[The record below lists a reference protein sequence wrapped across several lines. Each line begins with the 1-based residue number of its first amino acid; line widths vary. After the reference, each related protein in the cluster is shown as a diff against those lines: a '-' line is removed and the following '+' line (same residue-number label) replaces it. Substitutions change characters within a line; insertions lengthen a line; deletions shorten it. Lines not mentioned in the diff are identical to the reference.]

1 MAASQPN
8 ISDLAASI
16 ITLYFTNTTTSLSR
30 YALDSY
36 NYFVTKELPELIFNQ
51 NPITILKE
59 PLGRKDSG
67 VYVYKTEIFIGGDVE
82 KPEDLNLQ
90 FASPIITLD
99 DGKTV
104 RRMFPME
111 ARLRNLTYAV
121 SVLADIRIKV
131 TMTTLNPGTGTGDV
145 QAAYKV
151 EEILNMERKAYPL
164 FNLPIMLR
172 STLCVTNTPEFP
184 RLKAMGECQYDQGG
198 YFVIDGAEKVLVT
211 SEETAF
217 NSIYAGKNPDSNLKV
232 VAFARCSSLN
242 PKNKQIRQISM
253 HVDREEGSIRC
264 SLPFIRGSVPLFIIF
279 RALGIQSDEDIV
291 NMILPDLTGTEMK
304 LLEPWLI
311 ACVHDA
317 YPILDTYLAHEFL
330 KTLTKG
336 FQRET
341 VLDILLNHTFMHVP
355 NTFTSKA
362 VFLGEMARK
371 LLRVTAG
378 LDENTDRDD
387 IRNKRYFTA
396 GTLVRELFT
405 ESWNT
410 WKKAFVL
417 TIDKEYNYN
426 RTIYEGLNF
435 NNLFSEGNLPK
446 MLSGDNSL
454 NQGIMSGFRGKWG
467 DRKGVIQPLARISY
481 MDAMSQVRR
490 VSLDFQLK
498 SAGPRRLH
506 TSQCGFFCISEVP
519 SGFSI
524 GITQNASIFTIF
536 SLAENTASMLT
547 WLLTKGGVVAVAAA
561 DKHKRQWYCR
571 VQVNG
576 GTIGFIKEPELLVRV
591 LKLCKQ
597 TGCMS
602 PTISI
607 SFNRTSRTVRIYMDE
622 GRPCRPLWILRNKGL
637 SPLALRMDEVGWVG
651 LVKGVLAEMRG
662 RDFFETGFV
671 DPFPGEPDISVYV
684 DRLGPSASAIE
695 YVDPYEQNEAFVAW
709 FGSTDLT
716 EETTHCEIHPSTM
729 FGFVGSM
736 IPFAN
741 HNQSPRNQLSC
752 SQSKQGIGFYST
764 QFMNRFDTYGTQMCY
779 GESPIARTLY
789 YDLIAD
795 GNMSY
800 GTNCIVALASFDGYN
815 MDDGILFNQSS
826 IERGLFRHLSYKT
839 YDGVEEKE
847 PETDAVIRIGNPN
860 VITSWLSLKPGVDYS
875 MLDDEGIIKEGSIIT
890 DKTVLVGRYMTL
902 PESGT
907 VRDASILP
915 TVFTEGR
922 VEKVT
927 ILHQANGFRLVHVRI
942 FEMRVPELGD
952 KFSSRHGQKGT
963 IGMVRPAYDL
973 PRGKNGVVPDIIV
986 NPHCIP
992 SRMTVAQIMEM
1003 ITSKVGA
1010 IYGAKMNA
1018 TSFTND
1024 ESHHDIMGGALEAA
1038 GFDKNGEEIM
1048 YAPYTGKQYTSTIFS
1063 CPLYFM
1069 RLRHLT
1075 RDKLNARGAGRREQ
1089 RTHQPTGGR
1098 GNEGGLRIG
1107 EMERDVLI
1115 GHGITDFLQ
1124 ERMMKCSD
1132 EASFYVCNSCGQM
1145 PIYNESE
1152 GIFICPSC
1160 DGPIRFVGDTADTI
1174 QMVKPVTRS
1183 RTTFA
1188 KVKMPYTFKLLNQE
1202 LGTYMNMGMRF
1213 VNSGS
1218 AARLKDETWDWT
1230 VKDGESKIELTELP
1244 PFLPPPLDSSSA
1256 TGASVE
1262 LERVRVEVEKE
1273 PEPEAQPA
1281 VNASLL
1287 EQERKRAEEAE
1298 AALAVA
1304 QEAGPPP
1311 ESVQITLPGAPA
1323 GGEGIGNVV
1332 VAPQPNGGGGGGP
1345 PSQRGGGPITLPSM
1359 SHPIVGRGSSTNVI
1373 TLVLPSQGKGAGRPA
1388 TGLKSGYVPKKKGVA
1403 FARMVDEQERE
1414 ERGEK
1419 PAAATQEKGPTTIRV
1434 TKDGVDD
1441 GDKKSD

>member
-8 ISDLAASI
+8 ISDLAASL
-16 ITLYFTNTTTSLSR
+16 ITQYFTNTTTSLSR

-36 NYFVTKELPELIFNQ
+36 NYFVSKELPELIFNQ

-67 VYVYKTEIFIGGDVE
+67 VYVYKTEIFIGGEVDS
-82 KPEDLNLQ
+82 PENLGLQ

-99 DGKTV
+99 EGKTI

-131 TMTTLNPGTGTGDV
+131 TMTSLLPGTGTGDV
-145 QAAYKV
+145 QAAYKT
-151 EEILNMERKAYPL
+151 EEIMNMERKGYPL

-172 STLCVTNTPEFP
+172 SMLCATNTPEFS
-184 RLKAMGECQYDQGG
+184 RLKALGECQYDQGG
-198 YFVIDGAEKVLVT
+198 YFVIDGAEKVLIT

-217 NSIYAGKNPDSNLKV
+217 NSIYAGKNPESNLKV

-264 SLPFIRGSVPLFIIF
+264 SLPFIRGSVPLFIVF
-279 RALGIQSDEDIV
+279 RALGIQSDQDII
-291 NMILPDLTGTEMK
+291 NMILPDMTGTEMK

-355 NTFTSKA
+355 NTFQSKA
-362 VFLGEMARK
+362 IFLGEMTRK

-410 WKKAFVL
+410 WKKAFIL

-435 NNLFSEGNLPK
+435 TNLFSEGHLPK
-446 MLSGDNSL
+446 MLSGDDTL
-454 NQGIMSGFRGKWG
+454 NHGIMSGFRGKWG
-467 DRKGVIQPLARISY
+467 ERKGVIQPLARISY

-524 GITQNASIFTIF
+524 GITKNASIFTIF
-536 SLAENTASMLT
+536 SLAESTASMMT
-547 WLLTKGGVVAVAAA
+547 WLLTKGGVVAA
-561 DKHKRQWYCR
+561 DKADTHKRQWYCR
-571 VQVNG
+571 VQMNG

-622 GRPCRPLWILRNKGL
+622 GRPCRPLWILRDKGL
-637 SPLALRMDEVGWVG
+637 SPLAERMSEVGWRG
-651 LVKGVLAEMRG
+651 LVKGVLAET
-662 RDFFETGFV
+662 RDREFFETGFV
-671 DPFPGEPDISVYV
+671 DPFPGETDISVYV
-684 DRLGPSASAIE
+684 DRLGPSAAAIE
-695 YVDPYEQNEAFVAW
+695 YVDPYEQNEAYVAW
-709 FGSTDLT
+709 FGSTDLV

-752 SQSKQGIGFYST
+752 SQSKQGIGFFST
-764 QFMNRFDTYGTQMCY
+764 QFMNRFDNYGTQMCY
-779 GESPIARTLY
+779 GEAPVARTLY

-815 MDDGILFNQSS
+815 MDDGILFNKSS
-826 IERGLFRHLSYKT
+826 IERGLFRHLSYKS
-839 YDGVEEKE
+839 YDAAEEKD
-847 PETDAVIRIGNPN
+847 PESDAVIRIGNPN
-860 VITSWLSLKPGVDYS
+860 VVTSWLSLKPGVDYS
-875 MLDDEGIIKEGSIIT
+875 MLDDEGIIKEGSVIT

-902 PESGT
+902 PETGAI
-907 VRDASILP
+907 RDASVLP

-927 ILHQANGFRLVHVRI
+927 ILHQANGFRLVKIRI

-973 PRGKNGVVPDIIV
+973 PRGKDGIVPDIIV

-1010 IYGAKMNA
+1010 VYGAKMNA

-1024 ESHHDIMGGALEAA
+1024 ESHHDIMGNALEEA

-1124 ERMMKCSD
+1124 ERMMRCSD
-1132 EASFYVCNSCGQM
+1132 EATFYVCNSCGQM

-1152 GIFICPSC
+1152 NIFLCPSC

-1174 QMVKPVTRS
+1174 QMVKPITRS
-1183 RTTFA
+1183 RTTFTR
-1188 KVKMPYTFKLLNQE
+1188 VKMPYTFKLLNQE

-1213 VNSGS
+1213 INSGS
-1218 AARLKDETWDWT
+1218 AARLKDETWDWVAT
-1230 VKDGESKIELTELP
+1230 IKDGENKIELKELP
-1244 PFLPPPLDSSSA
+1244 PFLPPPLESSSA
-1256 TGASVE
+1256 NGGGVE
-1262 LERVRVEVEKE
+1262 LERIRVEVEKE
-1273 PEPEAQPA
+1273 QEPEAQPA
-1281 VNASLL
+1281 INASLL
-1287 EQERKRAEEAE
+1287 EQERKRADEAE
-1298 AALAVA
+1298 ARAAA
-1304 QEAGPPP
+1304 AEEAGPPP
-1311 ESVQITLPGAPA
+1311 ETVQITLPGAPA
-1323 GGEGIGNVV
+1323 GEGEGIGNVV
-1332 VAPQPNGGGGGGP
+1332 VGP
-1345 PSQRGGGPITLPSM
+1345 PASGPPQQRGGGGPITLPSA
-1359 SHPIVGRGSSTNVI
+1359 PANRGSTNVI

-1388 TGLKSGYVPKKKGVA
+1388 TGNNSAYVPKIKGV
-1403 FARMVDEQERE
+1403 RLKNLVDEQERE
-1414 ERGEK
+1414 ERGEAPK
-1419 PAAATQEKGPTTIRV
+1419 PAAAEAKGPTTIRV
-1434 TKDGVDD
+1434 TKDGVDES
-1441 GDKKSD
+1441 GDA

>member
-8 ISDLAASI
+8 ISDLAASL
-16 ITLYFTNTTTSLSR
+16 ITLYFTNSTTNLSR
-30 YALDSY
+30 YAIDSY

-59 PLGRKDSG
+59 PLGSADSG
-67 VYVYKTEIFIGGDVE
+67 VYAYKTEIFIGGEVD
-82 KPEDLNLQ
+82 KPENLGIQ
-90 FASPIITLD
+90 FAQPIITLD
-99 DGKTV
+99 DGKTI
-104 RRMFPME
+104 RRMFPQE

-131 TMTTLNPGTGTGDV
+131 TMTTVSPGTGVGGI
-145 QAAYKV
+145 QAV
-151 EEILNMERKAYPL
+151 FVPTEILNMERKGYPL

-172 STLCVTNTPEFP
+172 STLCATNTPEMP
-184 RLKAMGECQYDQGG
+184 RLKSLGECQYDQGG
-198 YFVIDGAEKVLVT
+198 YFIIDGAEKVLVT

-217 NSIYAGKNPDSNLKV
+217 NSVYAGKKPPADLKV
-232 VAFARCSSLN
+232 AAFARCSSLN
-242 PKNKQIRQISM
+242 PKNKQIRQTAL
-253 HVDREEGSIRC
+253 HVDREDGSVRV
-264 SLPFIRGSVPLFIIF
+264 SLPFIRGAVPLFIVF
-279 RALGIQSDEDIV
+279 RALGVQSDEDII
-291 NMILPDLTGTEMK
+291 NIILPDMTGQEMK
-304 LLEPWLI
+304 ILEPWLL
-311 ACVHDA
+311 ACAHDA

-336 FQRET
+336 FQKET
-341 VLDILLNHTFMHVP
+341 VLDILLNNTFMHVP
-355 NTFTSKA
+355 NTFAAKA
-362 VFLGEMARK
+362 LFLGEMARK

-378 LDENTDRDD
+378 LDQNTDRDD

-405 ESWNT
+405 ECWTT
-410 WKKAFVL
+410 WRKGFVL

-426 RTIYEGLNF
+426 KTIYEGMNF
-435 NNLFSEGNLPK
+435 INLFSEGNLPK
-446 MLSGDNSL
+446 MLSGEESL
-454 NQGIMSGFRGKWG
+454 STGIMRGFRGKWG

-498 SAGPRRLH
+498 SPGPRHLH
-506 TSQCGFFCISEVP
+506 PSQCGFFCISEVP

-524 GITQNASIFTIF
+524 GITKNASIFTIF
-536 SLAENTASMLT
+536 SLAENTASMMN
-547 WLLTKGGVVAVAAA
+547 WLYTKGGVVPAEKG
-561 DKHKRQWYCR
+561 DKYKRLWFCR
-571 VQVNG
+571 VQLNG
-576 GTIGFIKEPELLVRV
+576 GTIGFIKDPELLVAV

-602 PTISI
+602 PTTSI

-622 GRPCRPLWILRNKGL
+622 GRPCRPLWILRKKAL
-637 SPLALRMDEVGWVG
+637 SPLAERMTQVGWRG
-651 LVKGVLAEMRG
+651 LIKGVLAET
-662 RDFFETGFV
+662 RDREFFETGFV
-671 DPFPGEPDISVYV
+671 DPFPGIMDISEYV
-684 DRLGPSASAIE
+684 DRLGPSAGAIE
-695 YVDPYEQNEAFVAW
+695 YVDPYEQNEAFISW
-709 FGSTDLT
+709 FGSNDLRD
-716 EETTHCEIHPSTM
+716 ESTHCEIHPSTM

-752 SQSKQGIGFYST
+752 SQSKQGIGFYSS

-779 GESPIARTLY
+779 GEAPVARTLY

-800 GTNCIVALASFDGYN
+800 GTNCIVALMSFDGYN

-839 YDGVEEKE
+839 YDAVEEK
-847 PETDAVIRIGNPN
+847 DAESDAIIRIGNPN
-860 VITSWLSLKPGVDYS
+860 VITSWMSIRPGYDYS
-875 MLDDEGIIKEGSIIT
+875 MLDDDGIIKEGSMIT

-902 PESGT
+902 PESGL
-907 VRDASILP
+907 VRDASVLP

-927 ILHQANGFRLVHVRI
+927 VLHQANGYRLVHVRI
-942 FEMRVPELGD
+942 FEVRVPELGD

-963 IGMVRPAYDL
+963 IGMIRPCYDL

-1010 IYGAKMNA
+1010 QYGAKMNA

-1024 ESHHDIMGGALEAA
+1024 ESHHDIMGNALEEA
-1038 GFDKNGEEIM
+1038 GFNRNGEEIM
-1048 YAPYTGKQYTSTIFS
+1048 YAPFSGKQYTSTVFT

-1075 RDKLNARGAGRREQ
+1075 RDKINSRAAGRKEQ

-1115 GHGITDFLQ
+1115 GHGMSDFTQ

-1132 EASFYVCNSCGQM
+1132 EATFYVCNSCGQM

-1152 GIFICPSC
+1152 GIFVCPSC
-1160 DGPIRFVGDTADTI
+1160 DGPVRFVGDTADTI
-1174 QMVKPVTRS
+1174 QMVKPISRS
-1183 RTTFA
+1183 RTTFT
-1188 KVKMPYTFKLLNQE
+1188 KVNMPYTFKLLNQE
-1202 LGTYMNMGMRF
+1202 LGTFMNMGMRF
-1213 VNSGS
+1213 INSGS
-1218 AARLKDETWDWT
+1218 AARLKDESLDWLAT
-1230 VKDGESKIELTELP
+1230 TGEGANQLIDLP
-1244 PFLPPPLDSSSA
+1244 PFLPPEQPSSSA
-1256 TGASVE
+1256 TGAGGIPIEEIKVQ
-1262 LERVRVEVEKE
+1262 VEKE
-1273 PEPEAQPA
+1273 PGVEVQPA

-1287 EQERKRAEEAE
+1287 EQERKRAEDAE
-1298 AALAVA
+1298 AALAQA

-1311 ESVQITLPGAPA
+1311 ETVQITLPGAPQ
-1323 GGEGIGNVV
+1323 GEGEIGNVV
-1332 VAPQPNGGGGGGP
+1332 VGPPREATAGP
-1345 PSQRGGGPITLPSM
+1345 PSQRGGSIALPNLT
-1359 SHPIVGRGSSTNVI
+1359 HPIVGRGSSTNVI

-1388 TGLKSGYVPKKKGVA
+1388 TGNNSAYVPKKKGVA
-1403 FARMVDEQERE
+1403 FARLVDEQERE
-1414 ERGEK
+1414 ERGESPK
-1419 PAAATQEKGPTTIRV
+1419 PAATEAKGPTTVRV
-1434 TKDGVDD
+1434 TKEDTD
-1441 GDKKSD
+1441 SDIKE